1 MAHVISLNDYAAP
14 ATPGL
19 FARIARAFADYRVY
33 AETRNELEALSD
45 RELADLGISRLNI
58 TTIARD
64 AAYGA

>member
-1 MAHVISLNDYAAP
+1 MAHALTYEHSR
-14 ATPGL
+14 GL
-19 FARIARAFADYRVY
+19 GTLARARKAFADYRLY
-33 AETRNELEALSD
+33 RQTLDELDALSD

>member
-14 ATPGL
+14 ATSGL